1 MLGEHELI
9 ARIRRRAGSPPAWV
23 TLGIGD
29 DAAVIEPER
38 SARIVLTTD
47 SLVEQIH
54 FTRQLTS
61 WRAIGHKALAVNL
74 SDLAA
79 MGAAPRASLLSLA
92 LPTDV
97 ALADFD
103 ELVEGFVTLAGQ
115 AGAPLVGGNLT
126 RSPGP
131 VVIDVTAVGSARPR
145 RLLTRSGGRP
155 GDELFVT
162 GQLGAAAAGLALLRA
177 GAARAALDADASACV
192 CRFERPDARVRCGV
206 TVARRRAASAA
217 IDVSDGLADA
227 VHQLAIASKTGA
239 VVDASDV
246 PVHPGAAGW
255 AANAKQDPLA
265 LALSGGEDYE
275 LLFAVSRRHRRN
287 FFSAI
292 RQSGDLTATR
302 VGRLQAEPGAWLNR
316 DGRLEPLGPG
326 FVHF

>member
-9 ARIRRRAGSPPAWV
+9 ARIRRRAGPPPAWV

-38 SARIVLTTD
+38 GARIVLTTD

-54 FTRQLTS
+54 FTRQLTP
-61 WRAIGHKALAVNL
+61 WRAVGHKALAVNL

-79 MGAAPRASLLSLA
+79 MGAAPRASLLNLA

-97 ALADFD
+97 TVEDFD
-103 ELVEGFVTLAGQ
+103 ELIEGFLTLAGT
-115 AGAPLVGGNLT
+115 AGAPLVGGNIT

-131 VVIDVTAVGSARPR
+131 VMIDVTAIGSARAR

-177 GAARAALDADASACV
+177 GGVRSTLDADSAACV

-206 TVARRRAASAA
+206 TVARRRAASGA
-217 IDVSDGLADA
+217 IDLSDGLADA
-227 VHQLAIASKTGA
+227 VHQLAGASKAGA
-239 VVDASDV
+239 VIDASEV
-246 PVHPGAAGW
+246 PVHPGAMAV
-255 AANAKQDPLA
+255 AARSNQDPLT

-275 LLFAVSRRHRRN
+275 LLFAVSRRQRRN
-287 FFSAI
+287 FLSAVQ
-292 RQSGDLTATR
+292 QSGDLTVTR
-302 VGRLQAEPGAWLNR
+302 VGRLQSEPGAWLNR